1 MFWSSEKLQKVPI
14 KRGEFKVWKN
24 LWSFSFVSYSQIE
37 CTQSNSARNG
47 VPRAIYDAMRSF
59 PSGHA
64 QLSTHCA
71 VFVIL
76 YVQNRIGTHFSSLW
90 KHLLQMAF
98 LVFALVCSISRIV
111 DKRHHWWDVL
121 AGMLIGAVLAIV
133 TVSGFI
139 CSTWSTV
146 FHCSDILS
154 VSHTMEKVNFLGSS
168 YSEKYFNCLFK
179 HLNLILE
186 TWT

>member
-1 MFWSSEKLQKVPI
+1 M
-14 KRGEFKVWKN
+14 
-24 LWSFSFVSYSQIE
+24 SYAQIE
-37 CTQSNSARNG
+37 CSQSNSARNG
-47 VPRAIYDAMRSF
+47 VPRALYDAMKSF

-139 CSTWSTV
+139 CST
-146 FHCSDILS
+146 
-154 VSHTMEKVNFLGSS
+154 
-168 YSEKYFNCLFK
+168 
-179 HLNLILE
+179 
-186 TWT
+186 